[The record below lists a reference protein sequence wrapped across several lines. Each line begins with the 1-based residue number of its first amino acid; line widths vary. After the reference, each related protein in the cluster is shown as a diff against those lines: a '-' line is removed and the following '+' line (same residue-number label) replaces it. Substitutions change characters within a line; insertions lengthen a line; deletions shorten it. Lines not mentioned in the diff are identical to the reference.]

1 MWSQLI
7 KIILVIL
14 SPVLFILAIDL
25 ILLLINIIIELKKGK
40 KIIKSE
46 SKYKKTSMIK
56 RLLWQFPRRLALD
69 IVNRN
74 PNHFREYGLHMF
86 CGEQGSG
93 KTVAVVEMLIRMKEI
108 YPKVKIR
115 TNMDYKYEDGKIESW
130 RQLIKCDNGEF
141 GQIEVIDEIQAWFSS
156 LESKDF
162 PPEMLAE
169 ISQQRKQR
177 KMIVGTA
184 QVFSRIA
191 KPIREQTTFVY
202 LPLTILGCLTIVR
215 KTKTQFWDD
224 EKQTFKRYLS
234 TYFFVHTDKIREAFD
249 TYKKIERYSKKGFKV
264 PEWRKEA

>member
-1 MWSQLI
+1 MWNKLI
-7 KIILVIL
+7 KIILVTL
-14 SPVLFILAIDL
+14 APVLIIHAIDVM
-25 ILLLINIIIELKKGK
+25 LLLINIIIELKKGK

-46 SKYKKTSMIK
+46 SKYQKTSMIK

-69 IVNRN
+69 IVNRD

-93 KTVAVVEMLIRMKEI
+93 KTVAVVELLLRMKKI
-108 YPKVKIR
+108 YPRVKIR
-115 TNMDYKYEDGKIESW
+115 TNMGYKYEDESIYSW
-130 RQLIKCDNGEF
+130 RQLVKNDNGEY

-156 LESKDF
+156 MESKDF
-162 PPEMLAE
+162 PPEMLTE

-177 KMIVGTA
+177 KMLVGTA

-202 LPLTILGCLTIVR
+202 LPLTVLGCLTIVR
-215 KTKTQFWDD
+215 KTKPLFWDD
-224 EKQTFKRYLS
+224 ENQTFKRYLS

>member
-1 MWSQLI
+1 MWNQLF
-7 KIILVIL
+7 KMILIIL
-14 SPVLFILAIDL
+14 SPVLIIVTIDAILV
-25 ILLLINIIIELKKGK
+25 LLHIIMEIKKGK

-46 SKYKKTSMIK
+46 SKYKKTSIFK
-56 RLLWQFPRRLALD
+56 KIIIQFPKQLALD

-86 CGEQGSG
+86 CGEQGCG
-93 KTVAVVEMLIRMKEI
+93 KTVAVVEMLHRMKEI

-115 TNMDYKYEDGKIESW
+115 TNMGYKYEDEPIYSW
-130 RQLIKCDNGEF
+130 RQLVKNENGEF

-156 LESKDF
+156 MESKDF
-162 PPEMLAE
+162 PPEMLTE

-202 LPLTILGCLTIVR
+202 IPMTILGCLTIVR
-215 KTKTQFWDD
+215 KTKPQYWDD
-224 EKQTFKRYLS
+224 EKQVFKRYIG
-234 TYFFVHTDKIREAFD
+234 TYFFVHTDKIREAYD